1 MSWRFQLLNKP
12 YGSVTEGPVWDGEN
26 LLFTHIAA
34 SCIYRCDHKTDEI
47 TVWREGTNLTNGLA
61 HDEQGR
67 LFGCC
72 SGGRAILRFDPDGN
86 NVVVAGQQQV
96 TAALARQGAAG
107 AQLRRHTTRAA
118 RRRHVAGARG
128 AGPPQGHQRPQLTR
142 ILVDQAKR

>member
-34 SCIYRCDHKTDEI
+34 SRIYRCDHKTDEI
-47 TVWREGTNLTNGLA
+47 TVWREGTNRTNGLA

-72 SGGRAILRFDPDGN
+72 SGGRAILRFAPDGN
-86 NVVVAGQQQV
+86 DVVVADEFDGHKLN
-96 TAALARQGAAG
+96 TPHDTLARLFG
-107 AQLRRHTTRAA
+107 
-118 RRRHVAGARG
+118 
-128 AGPPQGHQRPQLTR
+128 
-142 ILVDQAKR
+142 